1 MPIIDVFSY
10 IPFIGMVSI
19 GIKVYDLLLK
29 FNTKWKFFYDTFFCN
44 IFESFNNQK
53 GWPHDKNMK

>member
-53 GWPHDKNMK
+53 GWPHD